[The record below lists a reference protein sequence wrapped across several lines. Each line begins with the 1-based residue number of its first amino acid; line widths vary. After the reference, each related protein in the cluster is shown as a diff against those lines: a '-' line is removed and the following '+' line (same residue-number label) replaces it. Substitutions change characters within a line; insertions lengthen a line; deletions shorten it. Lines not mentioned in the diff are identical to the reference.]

1 MNQKSAWI
9 VPNLQPTGKFVPKLK
24 KKKKK
29 SVSMKILE
37 ICLHSIDSYEFIIEI
52 SITFN

>member
-24 KKKKK
+24 KKK
-29 SVSMKILE
+29 SVSMKTLE
-37 ICLHSIDSYEFIIEI
+37 ICLDSIDSYEFIIEI

>member
-29 SVSMKILE
+29 VSA
-37 ICLHSIDSYEFIIEI
+37 
-52 SITFN
+52 